1 MSIKKSIFKIFN
13 GSSWDEYYH
22 KTSADQVV
30 YTKPDGTAS
39 NVQAELAAQNSA
51 IKWSDWK
58 LLGTNKLG
66 IELRYRYNAYE
77 VELHYK
83 GTLKALGISGGSEG
97 YIFPSLPEGLNPAI
111 NIEHSIYACAGDNDG
126 KLTLV
131 CYPTGTPSNFRISSH
146 STLNVSPEYICGVL
160 RYTRG

>member
-51 IKWSDWK
+51 MKTLLPTDGSVGSALRFHKFDGNLTYGCYGTGCYIYPGYSSGAPDDWAGLLISYKTPESYVKYALTRGGAIYHMINRSDGQVDQSW
-58 LLGTNKLG
+58 NKL
-66 IELRYRYNAYE
+66 
-77 VELHYK
+77 
-83 GTLKALGISGGSEG
+83 
-97 YIFPSLPEGLNPAI
+97 
-111 NIEHSIYACAGDNDG
+111 CG
-126 KLTLV
+126 K
-131 CYPTGTPSNFRISSH
+131 Y
-146 STLNVSPEYICGVL
+146 
-160 RYTRG
+160 